1 MSKEEITHL
10 QTMLDDLEKTSS
22 GENIYLL
29 RTKQE
34 QIDELERE
42 RSLLD
47 KDRQFFK
54 LKSERLEEQLL
65 SKEKHLLR
73 LEADSKYGTDQTNQ
87 ALRSENE
94 SLRDELLSTAHHH
107 LKN

>member
-1 MSKEEITHL
+1 VQPSRVLLFTEQNFNPNRFLRERENNNQILRMSKEEITHL

-42 RSLLD
+42 R
-47 KDRQFFK
+47 
-54 LKSERLEEQLL
+54 
-65 SKEKHLLR
+65 
-73 LEADSKYGTDQTNQ
+73 
-87 ALRSENE
+87 
-94 SLRDELLSTAHHH
+94 
-107 LKN
+107 